1 MKCEKCKENEAT
13 VYLQQSINGNTRS
26 MHLCAKCAAQL
37 QGGGLFGEDAF
48 SFGGFGG
55 NLFSDLFG
63 IAPHERVADKTCP
76 ACGASFAEIRR
87 EGKVCCPACYAA
99 FADELEPTIRSI
111 HGNVVHTG
119 RAPAA
124 RRAKRNKEEK
134 IAELKK
140 QLTAAID
147 AEKYEEA
154 AKLRDEIR
162 KIDGK
167 KEEK

>member
-26 MHLCAKCAAQL
+26 MHLCAKCAAEL
-37 QGGGLFGEDAF
+37 QGGSLFGENAF
-48 SFGGFGG
+48 PFGGFGG
-55 NLFSDLFG
+55 DLFSNLFG
-63 IAPHERVADKTCP
+63 IAAPERGADKTCP
-76 ACGASFAEIRR
+76 GCGASFAEIRR

-124 RRAKRNKEEK
+124 RRARKDKETK

-140 QLTAAID
+140 QLTEAID
-147 AEKYEEA
+147 AERYEEA